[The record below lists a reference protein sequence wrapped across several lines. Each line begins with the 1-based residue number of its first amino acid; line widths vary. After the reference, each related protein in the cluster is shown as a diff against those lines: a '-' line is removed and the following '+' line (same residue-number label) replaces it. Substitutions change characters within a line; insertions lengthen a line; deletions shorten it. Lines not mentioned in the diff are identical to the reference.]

1 MYSPDRTPIH
11 SELRKRTICKPLTIP
26 NPKIQLE
33 ILTRILTR
41 ESNSKIHLE
50 NPTRNLNT
58 NSNSRIQLENPSR
71 NPNSNANTKIQLE
84 S

>member
-1 MYSPDRTPIH
+1 MYSPDRAPIH
-11 SELRKRTICKPLTIP
+11 SVLQKWTMCKPLTIP

-41 ESNSKIHLE
+41 ESNSKVHLE

-71 NPNSNANTKIQLE
+71 ILTQAL
-84 S
+84 